1 MLQIN
6 PGEVWLTRDGKK
18 ARIYA
23 INGRGRRPIHGAKP
37 DGDEDAVIA
46 WTATGQYWAQP
57 VAESDHD
64 LICKYDWREEL
75 RPIWAVLK
83 PEWRAVAMDENGT
96 WGAYTSAF
104 PQRTDTKF
112 CGKGYI
118 ELSGFRMPTPDCPWY
133 GTLTER
139 P

>member
-23 INGRGRRPIHGAKP
+23 VDGRGKRPIHGAKP

-46 WTATGQYWAQP
+46 WTATGQYWAKP

-75 RPIWAVLK
+75 RPIWALLK
-83 PEWRAVAMDENGT
+83 PQYKFVSIDLIGNGWVHET
-96 WGAYTSAF
+96 RPQKEGSRYYNYGTRWCGQLVF
-104 PQRTDTKF
+104 PK
-112 CGKGYI
+112 
-118 ELSGFRMPTPDCPWY
+118 PDCPWY
-133 GTLTER
+133 ETLTER